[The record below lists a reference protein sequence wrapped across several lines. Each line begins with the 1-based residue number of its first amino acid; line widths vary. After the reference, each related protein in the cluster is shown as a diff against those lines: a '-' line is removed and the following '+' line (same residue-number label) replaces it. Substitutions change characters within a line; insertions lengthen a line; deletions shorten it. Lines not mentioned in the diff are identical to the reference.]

1 MMQHD
6 DVPYMP
12 EEDEYILK
20 MRRKGAAYRTI
31 AFDLD
36 RPTESIKRR
45 AKLLEGTK
53 KLRSAG
59 THTGAD
65 GNDSKEIIT

>member
-36 RPTESIKRR
+36 RASWSIRQRANELERRKNDNTE
-45 AKLLEGTK
+45 E
-53 KLRSAG
+53 
-59 THTGAD
+59 HY
-65 GNDSKEIIT
+65 

>member
-6 DVPYMP
+6 DVPYLP
-12 EEDEYILK
+12 EEDEYILR

-36 RPTESIKRR
+36 RASWSIRQRFNELERR
-45 AKLLEGTK
+45 TND
-53 KLRSAG
+53 RSSE
-59 THTGAD
+59 D
-65 GNDSKEIIT
+65 EP

>member
-1 MMQHD
+1 MMRHD
-6 DVPYMP
+6 DVPYLP

-36 RPTESIKRR
+36 RASWSIRQR
-45 AKLLEGTK
+45 AKELERRKDDVTEE
-53 KLRSAG
+53 
-59 THTGAD
+59 HC
-65 GNDSKEIIT
+65 

>member
-20 MRRKGAAYRTI
+20 MRQKGAAYRTI
-31 AFDLD
+31 AYDLD

-53 KLRSAG
+53 KPRSAG
-59 THTGAD
+59 TLTGAER
-65 GNDSKEIIT
+65 K

>member
-1 MMQHD
+1 MTIIEQLD
-6 DVPYMP
+6 EVPYTRA
-12 EEDEYILK
+12 EDDYIRR
-20 MRRKGAAYRTI
+20 MRKQGAAYRTI

-53 KLRSAG
+53 KPRSAG
-59 THTGAD
+59 TLTGAER
-65 GNDSKEIIT
+65 K

>member
-36 RPTESIKRR
+36 RALWSIRQR
-45 AKLLEGTK
+45 AKELERRKDDDTEE
-53 KLRSAG
+53 
-59 THTGAD
+59 HY
-65 GNDSKEIIT
+65 

>member
-36 RPTESIKRR
+36 RAPWSIRQRFNELERRKNDNTE
-45 AKLLEGTK
+45 E
-53 KLRSAG
+53 
-59 THTGAD
+59 HC
-65 GNDSKEIIT
+65 

>member
-36 RPTESIKRR
+36 RAAWSIRQR
-45 AKLLEGTK
+45 AKELERRKDDDT
-53 KLRSAG
+53 
-59 THTGAD
+59 
-65 GNDSKEIIT
+65 EEYY